1 MFNLYEG
8 LNGFQDAIKAA
19 KLGTPDIKPD
29 GELYRY
35 HVEGD
40 KGGTLNGWYVF
51 FPTPIPAGAFGSWK
65 TGQSERWCIKG
76 ESELSSEERQAL
88 AQQLE
93 AAKQLRQ
100 KQQRE
105 TWNAAAKRAFT
116 RFNAAMPLDGISSHS
131 YLKRKRVHAHGLA
144 LEAGRNLLVPLRD
157 ITGHLW
163 SLQVI
168 TPDGDKRFMGGG
180 KTSGMFHIIGTI
192 DPYDVVY
199 IAEGYATGA
208 TVHKCQNAPVVCAMT
223 ADNLMQVALAIRA
236 KYPQVEIIVAG
247 DNDRFTAG
255 NPGATKAAAAARAVG
270 GALVLPEFPEEC
282 TAGTD
287 FNDLAVWELSHD

>member
-1 MFNLYEG
+1 MFNLYEA

-40 KGGTLNGWYVF
+40 KPGTLNGWFVF

-65 TGQSERWCIKG
+65 TGKSERWCVKG
-76 ESELSSEERQAL
+76 DSELSSEERQAL

-93 AAKQLRQ
+93 AAKKLRQ
-100 KQQRE
+100 QQQRDA
-105 TWNAAAKRAFT
+105 WDAAAKRALT
-116 RFNAAMPLDGISSHS
+116 RFNAGIPMEGISHHP
-131 YLKRKRVHAHGLA
+131 YLKRKRVQAYGLM
-144 LEAGRNLLVPLRD
+144 LEGSRVLVPLRD

-180 KTSGMFHIIGTI
+180 KMSGMLHIIGTI

-208 TVHKCQNAPVVCAMT
+208 TVHRCQNAPVVCAMT
-223 ADNLMQVALAIRA
+223 ADNIMPVALAIRA
-236 KYPQVEIIVAG
+236 KYPQIEIIVAG

-270 GALVLPEFPEEC
+270 GALALPEFPPEC
-282 TAGTD
+282 TIGTD
-287 FNDLAVWELSHD
+287 FNDLMVWELSQ

>member
-1 MFNLYEG
+1 MFNLYES
-8 LNGFQDAIKAA
+8 LNGFGDAIKAA

-40 KGGTLNGWYVF
+40 KPGTLNGWYVF
-51 FPTPIPAGAFGSWK
+51 YTTPIPAGAFGSWK
-65 TGQSERWCIKG
+65 TGQTERWCIKG
-76 ESELSSEERQAL
+76 ETELSSAERQAL

-93 AAKQLRQ
+93 AAKKLRQ
-100 KQQRE
+100 KQQGE
-105 TWNAAAKRAFT
+105 AWDAAAKRALA
-116 RFNAAMPLDGISSHS
+116 RFNAARPLEGSSSHS
-131 YLKRKRVHAHGLA
+131 YLKRKRVQAHGLM
-144 LEAGRNLLVPLRD
+144 LEGSKVLVPLRD
-157 ITGHLW
+157 IIGRLW

-168 TPDGDKRFMGGG
+168 MPDGSKRFMGGG
-180 KTSGMFHIIGTI
+180 RTSGMFHIIGTI

-208 TVHKCQNAPVVCAMT
+208 TVHRCQNAPVVCAMT
-223 ADNLMQVALAIRA
+223 ADNLMPVALAIRA
-236 KYPQVEIIVAG
+236 KYPQVEIIIAG
-247 DNDRFTAG
+247 DNDRFTDG

-282 TAGTD
+282 TTGTD
-287 FNDLAVWELSHD
+287 FNDLMVWELSQ

>member
-1 MFNLYEG
+1 MVNFYEA
-8 LNGFQDAIKAA
+8 LNSFQDAIKAA

-65 TGQSERWCIKG
+65 TGQTERWCVKG
-76 ESELSSEERQAL
+76 DSELSSEERQAL

-93 AAKQLRQ
+93 AAKQLR
-100 KQQRE
+100 KQQQYK
-105 TWNAAAKRAFT
+105 TWDAAAKRALA
-116 RFNAAMPLDGISSHS
+116 RFNAAMPLDGISSFP
-131 YLKRKRVHAHGLA
+131 YLKRKRVYAHGLA
-144 LEAGRNLLVPLRD
+144 LEGGRNLLVPLRD
-157 ITGHLW
+157 IAGRLW

-168 TPDGDKRFMGGG
+168 TPDGSKRFMGGG
-180 KTSGMFHIIGTI
+180 KTSGMFHIIGVI
-192 DPYDVVY
+192 DPFDVVY
-199 IAEGYATGA
+199 VGEGFATCE
-208 TVHKCQNAPVVCAMT
+208 TVHRCQNAPVVCAMT
-223 ADNLMQVALAIRA
+223 ADNLMPVALAIRA
-236 KYPQVEIIVAG
+236 KYPQVEIIIAG
-247 DNDRFTAG
+247 DNDRFTDG

-282 TAGTD
+282 TTGTD
-287 FNDLAVWELSHD
+287 FNDLMVWELSQ